1 MSTKDG
7 GVTAKRGAG
16 RPALARPRKS
26 LLTLAVTAEERE
38 QIEAAA
44 DGAGVTVS
52 TWLRDAAVERLPDPE
67 VMGDAHGRS
76 TGAARWRS

>member
-1 MSTKDG
+1 MPPKDG

-44 DGAGVTVS
+44 EEAGVTVS
-52 TWLRDAAVERLPDPE
+52 TWLRDAAVERLMGGGDGKE
-67 VMGDAHGRS
+67 VVK
-76 TGAARWRS
+76 